1 MTFGSPQWQP
11 WILNSAAA
19 LPLLKHAFD
28 LGINS
33 WDTADVYSHGE
44 SERIIGNAIQQ
55 YKLPRQ
61 KLVIMTKCYFPVSE
75 DGEQPAFNMFVKND
89 GDHVN
94 SMGLSR
100 KHIFDAVDTSTS
112 RLRTYIDLLQIH
124 RLDRET
130 DKTEIMRALNDV
142 IESGKGMTNVSM
154 TAKTSSPLTELLQS
168 GISERHPWQPGK
180 LGLGSNRWHTANRP
194 TTGNFKRSKTLPK
207 SAGGTN
213 SYPCKTITTSSS
225 EKKSVK

>member
-1 MTFGSPQWQP
+1 MTFGSAQWQP
-11 WILNSAAA
+11 WILSQDAA

-44 SERIIGNAIQQ
+44 SERIIGNAIQH

-75 DGEQPAFNMFVKND
+75 DGSQPAFDMFVKNE

-94 SMGLSR
+94 RMGLSR
-100 KHIFDAVDTSTS
+100 KHIFDAVDSSIS

-142 IESGKGMTNVSM
+142 IESGKG
-154 TAKTSSPLTELLQS
+154 
-168 GISERHPWQPGK
+168 
-180 LGLGSNRWHTANRP
+180 
-194 TTGNFKRSKTLPK
+194 TTGDTKPQGRF
-207 SAGGTN
+207 
-213 SYPCKTITTSSS
+213 SY
-225 EKKSVK
+225 